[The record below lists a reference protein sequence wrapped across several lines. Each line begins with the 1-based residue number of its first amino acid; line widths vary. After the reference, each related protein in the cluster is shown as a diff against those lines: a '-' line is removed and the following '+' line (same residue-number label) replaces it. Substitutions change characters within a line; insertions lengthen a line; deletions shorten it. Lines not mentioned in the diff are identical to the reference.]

1 MVGVRAASGHTVR
14 APRSVRQ
21 VGQIVRSNLRGCGH
35 LWLRKELCWLDHGA
49 LIDVDDVAI
58 LEILIVVNV
67 CHNRSVTHILEA
79 VLIVTTRLTKKVLS

>member
-35 LWLRKELCWLDHGA
+35 LWLRKGLCWLDHGV
-49 LIDVDDVAI
+49 LINVDDIAI
-58 LEILIVVNV
+58 LEILIIVDM
-67 CHNRSVTHILEA
+67 CHNRSVTHILKA
-79 VLIVTTRLTKKVLS
+79 VLTVITRLAEQI